1 MTGGAAVMPLRPCKT
16 DGCGRPVRARGMCI
30 NCYEKWRR
38 ANPALVIDQ
47 VNMKA
52 IEDLLPARVKQ
63 IREGTELNYSAIQD
77 LLGKLY
83 EAGRAHIGSWDPPEV
98 TGSQFKPVWVQGPGK
113 HASRPLKK
121 MKERKQAM
129 KLKNERRRNA
139 KPASWA
145 APLGA
150 PA

>member
-1 MTGGAAVMPLRPCKT
+1 
-16 DGCGRPVRARGMCI
+16 MCI

-38 ANPALVIDQ
+38 ANPTLVIDQ

-63 IREGTELNYSAIQD
+63 IKEGTELNYSAIQE
-77 LLGKLY
+77 LLEKLY
-83 EAGRAHIGSWDPPEV
+83 AAGRAHIGNYDPPEV
-98 TGSQFKPVWVQGPGK
+98 TGHQFKPVWVPGPGK
-113 HASRPLKK
+113 HASKPRKK
-121 MKERKQAM
+121 MKERKKAM
-129 KLKNERRRNA
+129 KVKNERRRNA